1 MTEKT
6 LEQLQETHSEML
18 ATAHDLGLELP
29 TELTLDFT
37 DAGAGAAICS
47 NIDALI
53 RAHRE
58 GREVLAGDDDK
69 GHNATSAP
77 QPKRTKKSSSGEASA
92 SPPKAKKA
100 SAKKPADKKSA
111 GTNTEEKT
119 DVAKSPAKK
128 SAAKKAAKKKSTAN
142 ARTKAGGGKQR
153 ATFAEDAKITA
164 TGKENPS
171 SLDSGKGQRIANV
184 LKHNGKTVKTY
195 LSTGKGKRGTLGW
208 CVANGLVK
216 VA

>member
-69 GHNATSAP
+69 GHNDESSSAP
-77 QPKRTKKSSSGEASA
+77 KKPKRASSSQ
-92 SPPKAKKA
+92 KK
-100 SAKKPADKKSA
+100 AKKPADKKSA

-142 ARTKAGGGKQR
+142 ARTKAGGSGKQR